1 MQLKQL
7 VRIALSFKQGAAAQD
22 KAATQ
27 LRKACRSRDKAK
39 EAMLPAMAK
48 AYGARTTTTKSGA
61 VRWAKGC
68 KAAAAAKRALNRL
81 LSLAYQGKSNTKRSK
96 VDAVTL
102 LVRKFGKLSAA
113 QQRRFLNS
121 VK

>member
-1 MQLKQL
+1 MNVKQL
-7 VRIALSFKQGAAAQD
+7 INIALSFKQGAAAQD
-22 KAATQ
+22 KAAAQ

-81 LSLAYQGKSNTKRSK
+81 LAMAYQGKSNTKRSK
-96 VDAVTL
+96 VDAVAL

>member
-1 MQLKQL
+1 MQLKTL
-7 VRIALSFKQGAAAQD
+7 VRIALSFKAGSAAQD

-39 EAMLPAMAK
+39 EAMIPAMAK
-48 AYGARTTTTKSGA
+48 AYGAKTTTTKSGA

-96 VDAVTL
+96 VDAVAL
-102 LVRKFGKLSAA
+102 LVKKFGKLSAA
-113 QQRRFLNS
+113 QQRRFMKA

>member
-7 VRIALSFKQGAAAQD
+7 VRIALSFKAGSAAQD
-22 KAATQ
+22 KAAAQ

-39 EAMLPAMAK
+39 EAMIPAMAK
-48 AYGARTTTTKSGA
+48 AYGAKTSTTKSGA

-81 LSLAYQGKSNTKRSK
+81 LSLAYPSKGGSKRGKADVVALLLKR
-96 VDAVTL
+96 
-102 LVRKFGKLSAA
+102 FGKLSAA
-113 QQRRFLNS
+113 QQRRFL
-121 VK
+121 KAAK

>member
-1 MQLKQL
+1 MQLKTL
-7 VRIALSFKQGAAAQD
+7 VAIALSFKAGSAAQD
-22 KAATQ
+22 KAAAR

-48 AYGARTTTTKSGA
+48 AYGAKTTTTKSGA

-81 LSLAYQGKSNTKRSK
+81 LSLAYPSKGGSKRSK
-96 VDAVTL
+96 VDAVAL
-102 LVRKFGKLSAA
+102 LVKKFGKLSAA
-113 QQRRFLNS
+113 QQRRFMKA